1 MLLDEFLET
10 GGNQVKG
17 LVPGG
22 GPEVVSLTDQGR
34 GKTIRMMDEFITE
47 TPLDTKVSLVYGRIV
62 IRGDLYH
69 LVIFYIQKKVAACSA
84 IGAGGFHF
92 FHFMTPAFASGLFFN
107 QGADRTG

>member
-1 MLLDEFLET
+1 MLVSEFLET

-22 GPEVVSLTDQGR
+22 GPEVVSLTDQRR
-34 GKTIRMMDEFITE
+34 GKTIRMMDEFITK

-69 LVIFYIQKKVAACSA
+69 PIILHIQIKVTACSA
-84 IGAGGFHF
+84 I
-92 FHFMTPAFASGLFFN
+92 
-107 QGADRTG
+107 ADP